1 MKKYIISLFL
11 IQLFF
16 FISCA
21 DFLDKMPDDMKT
33 DDMVWKSRVEVQS
46 YLANVYA
53 AIPKHNLHQDDPWLG
68 VSDEIDLSWTVY
80 NTYGINLG
88 NWDTNSWFYDKY
100 ALWYRAIR
108 ASHVFENNVDRCAEL
123 SDALKTQYKA
133 EVKFLRGYYYWLLLR
148 QYGPVVLIK
157 DLQPND
163 ADYASMQRAPF
174 DECVDYIVEMMEEA
188 EKDLPLH
195 WWSSQEDLG
204 RPNKIICKSVKS
216 IVLTYAA
223 SPQWNGNLEYVDFK
237 NSDGTPLVNTSY
249 DEAKWKRAAEASMDV
264 IKISEN
270 EPTARLRLYK
280 NNEDEGGEFN
290 PYKSCVDVHLK
301 KWNSEVIF
309 AATGSGNTE
318 AWMIHTSPGPNN
330 LGGVGPTQR
339 IVDAFLME
347 NGRTIDDPKSG
358 YVATGFSSNPNAN
371 WNPNNRN
378 ITTDAGR
385 KEIIADIRESKAWG
399 HWQGDWNMYAN
410 REPRFYASIMYNKR
424 VIPQIPDDI
433 DKRNYY
439 NSPSQK
445 DGFGRAEL
453 YFGGA
458 SRQSGAYTF
467 FSRTGYLA
475 QKNNDPMANMR
486 DRNFPQDYINVYIRY
501 AQILLDYI
509 EALNEYDPGNSDIR
523 KYWDMIRERAGVPS
537 AFVTNPEISGN
548 KDLQRDFILR
558 ERQIELCFEGDRY
571 FTSRRRWLAHTPD
584 TGTGNTPDTRKWGD
598 GGRMWGMDIN
608 AGDADANNFAF
619 TGFYN
624 VVPFETR
631 VFKKEYY
638 LFPIPQSEINKSKN
652 NSLVQNP
659 WW

>member
-1 MKKYIISLFL
+1 MKRIIISLL
-11 IQLFF
+11 LFQ
-16 FISCA
+16 FILLSGCS
-21 DFLDKMPDDMKT
+21 DFLDKLPDDMKT
-33 DDMVWKSRVEVQS
+33 DDMVWSSRTEVEK

-68 VSDEIDLSWTVY
+68 LSDEIDLSWTVY
-80 NTYGINLG
+80 NTYPINLG
-88 NWDTNSWFYDKY
+88 NWDPNSGFYNKY

-108 ASHVFENNVDRCAEL
+108 ASHVFENNVDKCAQL

-157 DLQPND
+157 ELYPND
-163 ADYASMQRAPF
+163 ADFASMPRDPF
-174 DECVDYIVEMMEEA
+174 DDVVNYIVEMMDEA

-195 WWSSQEDLG
+195 WWDDQNQMG
-204 RPNKIICKSVKS
+204 RPNKIVCKSVKS

-223 SPQWNGNLEYVDFK
+223 SPQWNGNTEYADFK
-237 NSDGTPLVNTSY
+237 NLDGTPLVNTTY
-249 DEAKWKRAAEASMDV
+249 DESKWKRAAEASKEV
-264 IKISEN
+264 INISEN
-270 EPTARLRLYK
+270 NPESRLRLYK
-280 NNEDEGGEFN
+280 NSEEGGESFN
-290 PYKSCVDVHLK
+290 PYKSLVDVHLK
-301 KWNSEVIF
+301 KWNSEIIF
-309 AATGSGNTE
+309 AASGEGNTQ
-318 AWMIHTSPGPNN
+318 AWMIHSSPGPNN

-347 NGRTIDDPKSG
+347 NGKTIDDPTSG
-358 YVATGFSSNPNAN
+358 YVESGFATTPHIK
-371 WNPNNRN
+371 WNPSNRDVS
-378 ITTDAGR
+378 TEEGR
-385 KEIIADIRESKAWG
+385 KQIIADIRESRAWG
-399 HWQGDWNMYAN
+399 HWEGDWNMYAN
-410 REPRFYASIMYNKR
+410 REPRFYAAIMYNKR
-424 VIPQIPDDI
+424 VIPQLPDDKE
-433 DKRNYY
+433 KRDYY
-439 NSPSQK
+439 NSPGQK

-453 YFGGA
+453 YYGGV
-458 SRQSGAYTF
+458 SRQSGSYTF

-475 QKNNDPMANMR
+475 QKNNDPLANMR
-486 DRNFPQDYINVYIRY
+486 DRVYPQQYTNVFIRY

-509 EALNEYDPGNSDIR
+509 EALNEYDPGNPNIR

-584 TGTGNTPDTRKWGD
+584 TGGGTSSDSRKWGD

-608 AGDADANNFAF
+608 AGDAASNNFSF
-619 TGFYN
+619 TGFYE

-631 VFKKEYY
+631 VFEKAYY
-638 LFPIPQSEINKSKN
+638 LFPIPQSEINKSKA
-652 NSLVQNP
+652 LVQNP